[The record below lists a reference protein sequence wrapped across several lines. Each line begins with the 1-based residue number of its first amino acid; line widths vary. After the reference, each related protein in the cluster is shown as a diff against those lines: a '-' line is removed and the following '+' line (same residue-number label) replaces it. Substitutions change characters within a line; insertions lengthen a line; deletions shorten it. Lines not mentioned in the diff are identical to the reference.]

1 MASMNKNKGFDG
13 SVMEVPEHISVSG
26 EPIERRERTDNSTP
40 FLRQEESA
48 VKLMNVPD
56 HIALTG
62 GDGYRAIISQPSDL
76 IGSHMSHDKQWL
88 KVVCGRHGRW
98 SKVRSRAQGSP
109 SLSSLLGP

>member
-1 MASMNKNKGFDG
+1 
-13 SVMEVPEHISVSG
+13 MEVPEHISVSG

-76 IGSHMSHDKQWL
+76 IGSHMSHDKQ
-88 KVVCGRHGRW
+88 VNYRIFTIFIVC
-98 SKVRSRAQGSP
+98 SVRDECVRRSG
-109 SLSSLLGP
+109 